1 MKKISELDDK
11 QLCKLIDNRWTSSES
26 IWDVV
31 EKTYAKNLQVYKNE
45 PEWLGSLPKKKSKVR
60 ANRVFVNTEAVINS
74 LIANPPRPNILP
86 GRNTPES
93 KKLASLMEKFFSIK
107 YTERNVKEVIRKG
120 LRNLYFS
127 RLIVLKPFWNSK
139 INDFDVKSL
148 DPRKIRVAKNSTK
161 EEDSEFAIEEI
172 DDSLSSV
179 LKRFPSK
186 SVEILKQEGYD
197 SEDDVL
203 VENPQVKYKEAWCWD
218 YVIFK
223 MGNIILGKIRNPYWD
238 WDGILVTPEE
248 EQNLQNAEGPEGR
261 RNVLNEIKS
270 LQPERVAAKKAY
282 QEQAKKILAGDM
294 PLLENMEE
302 PLATSAYLFNHFD
315 HPRKP
320 YIFATILNNENTPI
334 GQTDMIGQATPLQ
347 EDVDETKRD
356 IAENRRLVNGI
367 LKVDSTVMTL
377 ADAQK
382 LRFETGGIIWG
393 KGVQN
398 GVTRETGPALPA
410 FVNEAMLDSRRE
422 IDNIMAA
429 SSAFKGQREG
439 QETRGGR
446 LALIDQ
452 SFLLL
457 NELTQVVD
465 YVNYEL
471 FNWFFQLAKTRYTE
485 HHYAKSLGKDTAV
498 EVITLLQDDFEDGTE
513 VRVISGKSLP
523 EDRQFKY
530 EQAQKDMELGILSP
544 VDYFEI
550 AGYDAPG
557 EKAKDRVLYDLNK
570 PMATGITE
578 EELKK
583 IVPEPKDEPP
593 KLTIGYADLPVD
605 GKIQAAAK
613 AGINLDPQII
623 ISETMKKSEIELAK
637 VENKNNIDNR
647 NIDTKM
653 EIAKHSAEMKNMKD
667 TEEETV
673 EEEVED

>member
-1 MKKISELDDK
+1 VFVKKINELDDK
-11 QLCKLIDNRWTSSES
+11 QLVKLVDNRWASSET
-26 IWDVV
+26 IFDIV
-31 EKTYAKNLQVYKNE
+31 ERTYNRNVAAYKNE
-45 PEWLGSLPKKKSKVR
+45 PEWLASLPRKKSKVR
-60 ANRVFVNTEAVINS
+60 ANRIFVNTEAVINS
-74 LIANPPRPNILP
+74 LIANPAKPNILP

-93 KKLASLMEKFFSIK
+93 KTLANLQEKFFAIK
-107 YTERNVKEVIRKG
+107 YAERNVKEVMRKG

-139 INDFDVKSL
+139 INDFDVKSI

-172 DDSLSSV
+172 DDNLSSV
-179 LKRFPSK
+179 LKRFPAK
-186 SVEILKQEGYD
+186 AKEILEHEGYEN
-197 SEDDVL
+197 EDDVMI
-203 VENPQVKYKEAWCWD
+203 ENPMVKYKEAWCWD

-223 MGNIILGKIRNPYWD
+223 MGSIILGKIKNPYWD
-238 WDGILVTPEE
+238 WDGIMITPEE
-248 EQNLQNAEGPEGR
+248 ELNLQNASGPEERKNYLGAIR
-261 RNVLNEIKS
+261 EQ
-270 LQPERVAAKKAY
+270 QPARVALKNQLLEDQKR
-282 QEQAKKILAGDM
+282 QLAGEL
-294 PLLENMEE
+294 PILENAEE
-302 PLATSAYLFNHFD
+302 ALSMSSYLFNHFD

-320 YIFATILNNENTPI
+320 YIYSTILSNENTPI
-334 GQTDMIGQATPLQ
+334 GQTDMIGQAIPLQ

-382 LRFETGGIIWG
+382 LRFETGGVIWG
-393 KGVQN
+393 KGVAN

-471 FNWFFQLAKTRYTE
+471 FNWFYQLAKTRYTE
-485 HHYAKSLGKDTAV
+485 HHYAKTLGKSTAV
-498 EVITLLQDDFEDGTE
+498 EVITLMQDDFEDGTE
-513 VRVISGKSLP
+513 VRIIPGKTLP

-530 EQAQKDMELGILSP
+530 EQAQKDMEQKLLSP
-544 VDYFEI
+544 SDYFEI
-550 AGYDAPG
+550 AGYDNPG
-557 EKAKDRVLYDLNK
+557 EKAQDRVIYDLS
-570 PMATGITE
+570 PAYATGVTPE
-578 EELKK
+578 KLKE

-623 ISETMKKSEIELAK
+623 TAETMQAN
-637 VENKNNIDNR
+637 ENKRMIEQNKNDIANR
-647 NIDTKM
+647 GIDTKM
-653 EIAKHSAEMKNMKD
+653 EMAMNANKVKESSSKTK
-667 TEEETV
+667 
-673 EEEVED
+673 